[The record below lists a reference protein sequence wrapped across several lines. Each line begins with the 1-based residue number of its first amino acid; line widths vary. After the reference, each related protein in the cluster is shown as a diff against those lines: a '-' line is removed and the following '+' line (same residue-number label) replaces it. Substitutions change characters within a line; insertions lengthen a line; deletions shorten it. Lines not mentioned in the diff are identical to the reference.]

1 MIILIK
7 LNKINNMTN
16 YWNKKFLQ
24 NINNIENIKYVCEVG
39 ARYGDESIML
49 STTFKNAKILA
60 FECNPNT
67 IAICKSKLMNY
78 KNITFFDN
86 GLGCIESEEPF
97 FSYTNDND
105 GASSFFKRID
115 FNTTQ
120 KENGYIKI
128 KTLSSILQNENIP
141 YIDIL
146 CMDVQGYELNV
157 IQGCGNYLSKIEY
170 IIMEEPKQIINTNYL
185 PKNIHSKYINAPS
198 SNDIK
203 NFMDKNNFIEIER
216 IEENKIEDNVMY
228 RNMLFINN

>member
-1 MIILIK
+1 
-7 LNKINNMTN
+7 MTH
-16 YWNKKFLQ
+16 YWDKKFLQ
-24 NINNIENIKYVCEVG
+24 HIKPIETINYVCEVG

-49 STTFKNAKILA
+49 STTFKNAKIFA

-86 GLGCIESEEPF
+86 GLGCIETEEPF
-97 FSYTNDND
+97 FSYNNDND
-105 GASSFFKRID
+105 GASSFLKRID

-128 KTLSSILQNENIP
+128 KTLSSILENENIP

-157 IQGCGNYLSKIEY
+157 LQGCGDYLSKIEY
-170 IIMEEPKQIINTNYL
+170 IIMEEPKQIINTKYL
-185 PKNIHSKYINAPS
+185 PPDIHSKYINAPS
-198 SNDIK
+198 SNEIK
-203 NFMDKNNFIEIER
+203 NFMNKHNFIEIER

-228 RNMLFINN
+228 KNILFKNKL

>member
-1 MIILIK
+1 
-7 LNKINNMTN
+7 MTH
-16 YWNKKFLQ
+16 YWDKKFLQ
-24 NINNIENIKYVCEVG
+24 HIKTIETINYVCEVG

-86 GLGCIESEEPF
+86 GLGCIETEEPF
-97 FSYTNDND
+97 FSYNNNND
-105 GASSFFKRID
+105 GASSFLKRID

-128 KTLSSILQNENIP
+128 KTLSSILENENIP

-157 IQGCGNYLSKIEY
+157 LQGCGDYLSKIEY
-170 IIMEEPKQIINTNYL
+170 IIMEEPKQIINTKYL
-185 PKNIHSKYINAPS
+185 PPDIYSKYINAPS
-198 SNDIK
+198 SNEIK
-203 NFMDKNNFIEIER
+203 NFMNKHNFIEIER

-228 RNMLFINN
+228 KNILFKNNL

>member
-1 MIILIK
+1 
-7 LNKINNMTN
+7 MTH
-16 YWNKKFLQ
+16 YWDKKFLQ
-24 NINNIENIKYVCEVG
+24 HIKTIETIKYVCEVG

-86 GLGCIESEEPF
+86 GLSCIETEAPF

-105 GASSFFKRID
+105 GASSFLKRID

-120 KENGYIKI
+120 KENGYIKL
-128 KTLSSILQNENIP
+128 KTLSSILENENIP

-157 IQGCGNYLSKIEY
+157 LQGCGAYLSKIEY
-170 IIMEEPKQIINTNYL
+170 IIMEEPKHIINTKYL
-185 PKNIHSKYINAPS
+185 PPDIYSKYINAPS
-198 SNDIK
+198 SNEIK
-203 NFMDKNNFIEIER
+203 NFMNKHNFIEIER

-228 RNMLFINN
+228 KNILFKNNL

>member
-1 MIILIK
+1 
-7 LNKINNMTN
+7 MTN
-16 YWNKKFLQ
+16 YWDKNFLQ
-24 NINNIENIKYVCEVG
+24 HINNTDTIKYVCEVG

-49 STTFKNAKILA
+49 STIFKNAKILA

-86 GLGCIESEEPF
+86 GLGCIESEAPF
-97 FSYTNDND
+97 FSYNNDND
-105 GASSFFKRID
+105 GASSFLKRID
-115 FNTTQ
+115 FDTTQ

-157 IQGCGNYLSKIEY
+157 LQGCGNYLSKIEY
-170 IIMEEPKQIINTNYL
+170 IIMEEPKQIINTKYL
-185 PKNIHSKYINAPS
+185 PPDIYSKYINAPS
-198 SNDIK
+198 SNEIK
-203 NFMDKNNFIEIER
+203 NFMNRHNFIEIER

-228 RNMLFINN
+228 KNIVYNKL